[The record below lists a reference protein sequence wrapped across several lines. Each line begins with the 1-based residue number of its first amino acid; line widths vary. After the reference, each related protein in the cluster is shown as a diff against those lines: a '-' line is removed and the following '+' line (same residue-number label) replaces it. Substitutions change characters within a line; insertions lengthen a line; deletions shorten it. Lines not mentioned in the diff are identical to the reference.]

1 MHFVF
6 NCPIIQCIHSLFCVD
21 LQGAVGLAIWVPSV
35 VNQSG
40 TKDTF
45 EATSPRH
52 GYSSLLPPTDR
63 NETDLRRQD
72 GDDVE
77 LAILDVDPYHYG
89 SNNEEMLLDDLKVDN

>member
-1 MHFVF
+1 M
-6 NCPIIQCIHSLFCVD
+6 
-21 LQGAVGLAIWVPSV
+21 WVPSV

-40 TKDTF
+40 SKDTF

-52 GYSSLLPPTDR
+52 GYSSVLPPTDR
-63 NETDLRRQD
+63 NETDWRRQD

-89 SNNEEMLLDDLKVDN
+89 SNDEEMLLDDSRLIIKVILFFCL

>member
-1 MHFVF
+1 M
-6 NCPIIQCIHSLFCVD
+6 
-21 LQGAVGLAIWVPSV
+21 WVPSV

-40 TKDTF
+40 SKDTF

-52 GYSSLLPPTDR
+52 GYSSLLPPKDR
-63 NETDLRRQD
+63 NETDWRRQD

-89 SNNEEMLLDDLKVDN
+89 SNDEEMLLDDSLFQKEVGTGWFTVWFVLH